1 MRKILVTGGTVFV
14 SRYIANYFAQKGDD
28 VHVLNRNSKPQLRGV
43 TLIEGNRNDLGDKLK
58 GYEFDAV
65 LDITAYTREH
75 VENLVNALGRF
86 GDYIMVSSSA
96 VYPETNPQPF
106 TEDQT
111 CGPNSTWGIYGTNKL
126 AAEEYLRQAVPHAYI
141 LRPPYLYGPM
151 QNVYREPFIF
161 ECAEARRKFYIPG
174 DGSMKMQFFH
184 VEDLCR
190 FIEILL
196 EKHPAEHIYNVG
208 NPDAVTISDWV
219 KLCYEAVGAN
229 LETIR
234 VEGHHQRAY
243 FCFHDYDYYLDVTK
257 QTDLMPDVKPLPEG
271 LKESYEWFRQ
281 HRDGVI
287 RRSYMDY
294 IDQNLYELD

>member
-1 MRKILVTGGTVFV
+1 MRRILVTGGTVFV
-14 SRYIANYFAQKGDD
+14 SRFVANYIAQKGDD
-28 VHVLNRNSKPQLRGV
+28 VYVLNRNSEPQLPNV
-43 TLIEGNRNDLGDKLK
+43 TLIEGDRNDLGAKLK
-58 GYEFDAV
+58 SYKFDAV

-75 VENLVNALGRF
+75 VEKLVNALGKI

-106 TEDQT
+106 TEEQT
-111 CGPNSTWGIYGTNKL
+111 CGPNVHWGAYGTNKL

-151 QNVYREPFIF
+151 QNVYREPFVF
-161 ECAEARRKFYIPG
+161 ECAEAGRKYYIPG

-196 EKHPAEHIYNVG
+196 TEHPAERIYNVG
-208 NPDAVTISDWV
+208 NPDTVTISDWV
-219 KLCYEAVGAN
+219 KLCYDAVGTD
-229 LETIR
+229 LETVS

-243 FCFHDYDYYLDVTK
+243 FCFHDYDYYLDVSK
-257 QTDLMPDVKPLPEG
+257 QTALMPEVKPLAEG

-281 HRDGVI
+281 NRDAVM
-287 RRSYMDY
+287 RRPYTEY
-294 IDQNLYELD
+294 IDANI